1 MFLCKTAKPDVES
14 GAIVAQ
20 LLSDNSFLLFNS
32 FINTVFT
39 YLCQTKSQPLSLHS
53 LGRYRKKSMQGRWHM
68 GERIIRGRSRAC
80 GFPWQQGLEKP
91 PIGKRMLMEG
101 KTQVYIE
108 KAASE
113 KVPGITNNEVSKT
126 VPIQVPGWVPLHFG
140 SPRHKEF
147 DCCAHVLWNTFDL
160 NLWLGTN
167 GFRGQETLML
177 LKVSYVNIS
186 SPFNTIADTG
196 WLSNWWQ
203 VLLAKETGKTY
214 LEQLYIFWSEGS
226 RM

>member
-1 MFLCKTAKPDVES
+1 M
-14 GAIVAQ
+14 
-20 LLSDNSFLLFNS
+20 
-32 FINTVFT
+32 
-39 YLCQTKSQPLSLHS
+39 
-53 LGRYRKKSMQGRWHM
+53 
-68 GERIIRGRSRAC
+68 RGRSRAC

-113 KVPGITNNEVSKT
+113 KVPGITNNEFSKT

-203 VLLAKETGKTY
+203 YWPRKQERHIWNSYTFSGVRGQGCRAAVTEEKTLSDWVPDLLYRNIY
-214 LEQLYIFWSEGS
+214 LKKRKGNKVVKVEKGDEMYWIWWKHII
-226 RM
+226 